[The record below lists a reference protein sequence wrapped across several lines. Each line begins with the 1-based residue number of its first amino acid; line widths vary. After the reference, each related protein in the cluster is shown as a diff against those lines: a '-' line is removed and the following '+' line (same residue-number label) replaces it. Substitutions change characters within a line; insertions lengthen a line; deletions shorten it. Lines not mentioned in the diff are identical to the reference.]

1 MLVNQKAPDFTAVA
15 VMPNNTIEDNFNLTT
30 YLNGQMGVL
39 FFYPLDFTFV
49 CPSELLT
56 FNNQLKAFEEKGV
69 KVIGVSVDSQFS
81 HLAWKNT
88 PVNEGGI
95 GQVQYPLVADI
106 TKNIARSYHILCND
120 SVAFR
125 ATFLI
130 DQSGIVQHMVV
141 NNLPLGRN
149 IDETLRMVDCLK
161 FHQEHGEVCPANWKK
176 GDEGMVASPNGV
188 AEYLSKNAEKFSA

>member
-15 VMPNNTIEDNFNLTT
+15 IMPNNTIEDKFNLTT
-30 YLNGQMGVL
+30 YLDGHIGVI

-56 FNNQLKAFEEKGV
+56 FNNKMKDFEEKGV
-69 KVIGVSVDSQFS
+69 KVIGISIDSQFS

-95 GQVQYPLVADI
+95 GHVQYPLVADI
-106 TKNIARSYHILCND
+106 TKNIARSYNVLCNE

-130 DQSGIVQHMVV
+130 DQYGIVQHMLV
-141 NNLPLGRN
+141 NNLSLGRN
-149 IDETLRMVDCLK
+149 IEETLRMVDCLK
-161 FHQEHGEVCPANWKK
+161 FHQEKGEVCPANWKK
-176 GDEGMVASPNGV
+176 GEEGMVASPNGV
-188 AEYLSKNAEKFSA
+188 AEYLSSNSDKYTI